1 VSGKD
6 FEMERAY
13 YRGRLV
19 DKITLE
25 IHQTKDLSPEDMLD
39 VMINFHK
46 FLSSL
51 RKDDCSWDKLKEI
64 FLSLI
69 RKLNE
74 GKIRYAITGG
84 FAVVMYGRPRTTID
98 VDIIVDISNFTE
110 LNKFLE
116 IARSVGFVV
125 SNYDFM
131 LAFKERSRATGIHSE
146 VPLFR
151 LDVVF
156 ADELDRERL
165 RRAKAYHVEC
175 TPVRLIR
182 VEDLIPYLILYDRR
196 DDALFLLK
204 KYRKTIDLD
213 LVKSLCKR
221 LRIYE
226 RLKEF
231 LQY

>member
-1 VSGKD
+1 MSGKD

>member
-6 FEMERAY
+6 FEMKRAY